1 MGTHFPNC
9 VRSPKP
15 TFSLFIFTLES
26 RTDRHGVV
34 VRPHE
39 AQVGDD
45 PRGAGGQGA
54 AGVQHRTAL
63 RPHRV
68 RQGKH
73 AGPDQLQEQQEAA
86 GAGEGLRPPLQH
98 GPRGC
103 QGDVDRAPQDRKGQE
118 EVEASEQGPIHPEDV
133 PQGRLGHPRPQEPA
147 RLGGRQR
154 TRHSVEQERKR
165 ERVLSGKKYK
175 SIAAV
180 SFPGKMSE
188 CLMLRMLEN
197 SYKNQRVVKGTWM
210 TVFWLS
216 LAELGIY
223 RSVNQHRNS
232 LKIVKSVLSAT
243 LKFSL

>member
-1 MGTHFPNC
+1 ML
-9 VRSPKP
+9 S
-15 TFSLFIFTLES
+15 S
-26 RTDRHGVV
+26 R
-34 VRPHE
+34 
-39 AQVGDD
+39 
-45 PRGAGGQGA
+45 
-54 AGVQHRTAL
+54 
-63 RPHRV
+63 
-68 RQGKH
+68 
-73 AGPDQLQEQQEAA
+73 
-86 GAGEGLRPPLQH
+86 
-98 GPRGC
+98 
-103 QGDVDRAPQDRKGQE
+103 QE
-118 EVEASEQGPIHPEDV
+118 EVEAGEQGPVHPEDV

-154 TRHSVEQERKR
+154 TRHPVEQERRR

-175 SIAAV
+175 SITAV

-188 CLMLRMLEN
+188 CLMLKMLEN